1 MAVAH
6 QRVARQA
13 DDVDRLVY
21 RVKAHEHIRIAA
33 AGVVVHAVEQDIIA
47 VFTFA
52 FPAVG
57 DGLDGVAVLRRA
69 VLLRLL
75 VFAVRDGLG
84 RAHDVL
90 DRRHDGHGQEK
101 KRQKRHDHALAAAA
115 GLLSFA
121 LFCLFAAARLIVIAA
136 LVIILLSHLK
146 AAPIIFLL
154 VYNNAFYPAR
164 RNCARVILPRGRRTL
179 MLDAKS
185 RKKFQN
191 PLYFFRVAMP
201 PRM

>member
-57 DGLDGVAVLRRA
+57 DGLDGVAVLGRA

-75 VFAVRDGLG
+75 VLVVRDGLR

-90 DRRHDGHGQEK
+90 DRRHNGHGQEK
-101 KRQKRHDHALAAAA
+101 KRQKRDDDALTAICAF
-115 GLLSFA
+115 LLF
-121 LFCLFAAARLIVIAA
+121 LRPAARLAFAA
-136 LVIILLSHLK
+136 DDWLVIVLLSHLV
-146 AAPIIFLL
+146 APIIFLL

-164 RNCARVILPRGRRTL
+164 RNCAREILPRGGCTL

>member
-13 DDVDRLVY
+13 DDVDLLVL
-21 RVKAHEHIRIAA
+21 RVKAHEHVRVAA
-33 AGVVVHAVEQDIIA
+33 AGVVVHTVGEDRIA
-47 VFTFA
+47 VFFA
-52 FPAVG
+52 LFAVRN
-57 DGLDGVAVLRRA
+57 GLNGVAVLRRA

-75 VFAVRDGLG
+75 VFTVRDGLG

-121 LFCLFAAARLIVIAA
+121 LFGLFAAARLIVIAA

-146 AAPIIFLL
+146 IAPIVFLL

>member
-13 DDVDRLVY
+13 DDVDLLVL
-21 RVKAHEHIRIAA
+21 RVKAHEHVRVAA
-33 AGVVVHAVEQDIIA
+33 AGVVVHTVGEDRIA
-47 VFTFA
+47 VFFA
-52 FPAVG
+52 LFAVRN
-57 DGLDGVAVLRRA
+57 GLNGVAVLRRA

-75 VFAVRDGLG
+75 VLVVRDGLR
-84 RAHDVL
+84 RAHNVL

-146 AAPIIFLL
+146 IAPIIFFWFTIMHSTLRGGIVQEKFCRAEGALL
-154 VYNNAFYPAR
+154 
-164 RNCARVILPRGRRTL
+164 C
-179 MLDAKS
+179 
-185 RKKFQN
+185 
-191 PLYFFRVAMP
+191 
-201 PRM
+201 

>member
-57 DGLDGVAVLRRA
+57 DGLDGVAVLGRA

-75 VFAVRDGLG
+75 VLVVRDGLR
-84 RAHDVL
+84 RAHNVL

-121 LFCLFAAARLIVIAA
+121 LFGLFAAARLIVIAA

-146 AAPIIFLL
+146 IAPIIFFWFTIMHSTLRGGIVQEKFCRAEGALL
-154 VYNNAFYPAR
+154 
-164 RNCARVILPRGRRTL
+164 C
-179 MLDAKS
+179 
-185 RKKFQN
+185 
-191 PLYFFRVAMP
+191 
-201 PRM
+201 